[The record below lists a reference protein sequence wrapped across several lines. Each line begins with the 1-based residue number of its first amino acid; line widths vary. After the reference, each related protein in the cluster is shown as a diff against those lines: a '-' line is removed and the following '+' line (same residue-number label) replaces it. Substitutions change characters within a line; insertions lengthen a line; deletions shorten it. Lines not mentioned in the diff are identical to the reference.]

1 MKKRLV
7 IALVLLVL
15 LSTYKPQ
22 ELSLTSKFN
31 IKEIKIENNHILKDE
46 DIKKDLMFL
55 YDTNLIFLN
64 TNKIKLILK
73 SNNFIQSFEVKKIYP
88 NKIKIKIFEKKPIV
102 ILQYKKKKFY
112 ISETFDLINFLD
124 LEDYKNLP
132 VVFGKQ
138 NDFKILYKNL
148 KKINFPLNLIKKYY
162 LYESKRWDLE
172 IDKNKI
178 IKLPTENYTKSLVN
192 FMNLSK
198 ENNFDKYSIY
208 DYRISNQLILK

>member
-22 ELSLTSKFN
+22 ELSLNSKFN

-112 ISETFDLINFLD
+112 ISENFDLINFLD

>member
-22 ELSLTSKFN
+22 ELSLNSKFN

-46 DIKKDLMFL
+46 DIKKDLIFL

>member
-7 IALVLLVL
+7 IALVLLIL

-178 IKLPTENYTKSLVN
+178 IKLPTENYIKSLVN

>member
-64 TNKIKLILK
+64 TNNIKLILK

-172 IDKNKI
+172 TDKNKI
-178 IKLPTENYTKSLVN
+178 IKLPTENYIKSLVN

>member
-7 IALVLLVL
+7 IALVLLIL

-46 DIKKDLMFL
+46 NIKKDLIFL

-73 SNNFIQSFEVKKIYP
+73 SNDFIQSFEVKKIYP

-102 ILQYKKKKFY
+102 ILQHKKEKFY

-138 NDFKILYKNL
+138 KDFKILYKNL
-148 KKINFPLNLIKKYY
+148 QKINFPLDLIKKYY
-162 LYESKRWDLE
+162 LYESRRWDLE

-178 IKLPTENYTKSLVN
+178 IKLSPENYIKSLIN
-192 FMNLSK
+192 FMNMRK
-198 ENNFDKYSIY
+198 ENNFNKYSIY
-208 DYRISNQLILK
+208 DYRISDQLILK

>member
-7 IALVLLVL
+7 IALVLLIL

-46 DIKKDLMFL
+46 DIKKDLIFL

-64 TNKIKLILK
+64 TNNIKLILK

-102 ILQYKKKKFY
+102 ILQHKKIKFY
-112 ISETFDLINFLD
+112 ISENFDLINFLD

-172 IDKNKI
+172 TDKNNI
-178 IKLPTENYTKSLVN
+178 IKLPTENYIKSLVN
-192 FMNLSK
+192 FMSLSK

-208 DYRISNQLILK
+208 DYRISDQLILK

>member
-22 ELSLTSKFN
+22 ELSLNSKFN

-102 ILQYKKKKFY
+102 ILQYKKKNFY

-178 IKLPTENYTKSLVN
+178 IKLPTENYIKSLVN

-208 DYRISNQLILK
+208 DYRISDQLILK

>member
-7 IALVLLVL
+7 IALALLVL

-46 DIKKDLMFL
+46 DIKKDLIFL

-64 TNKIKLILK
+64 NSNIKLILK
-73 SNNFIQSFEVKKIYP
+73 SNNLIQSFEVKKIYP

-102 ILQYKKKKFY
+102 ILQHKKKKFY
-112 ISETFDLINFLD
+112 ISETFDLINFSDLD
-124 LEDYKNLP
+124 AYKNLP
-132 VVFGKQ
+132 IVFGKQ
-138 NDFKILYKNL
+138 KDFKILYQNL
-148 KKINFPLNLIKKYY
+148 QKINFPLEEIKKYY

-172 IDKNKI
+172 TDEKKI
-178 IKLPTENYTKSLVN
+178 IKLSPENYIKSLEN
-192 FMNLSK
+192 FISLRK

-208 DYRISNQLILK
+208 DYRISDQLILK